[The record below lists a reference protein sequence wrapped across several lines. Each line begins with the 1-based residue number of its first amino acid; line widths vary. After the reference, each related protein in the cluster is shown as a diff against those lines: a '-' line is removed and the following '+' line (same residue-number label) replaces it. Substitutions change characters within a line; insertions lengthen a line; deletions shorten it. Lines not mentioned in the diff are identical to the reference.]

1 MPAPIDV
8 VEFRSS
14 NFGCFLKSSGDKKEF
29 CSAYIL
35 QIADVRRVVLFLFLL
50 CF

>member
-8 VEFRSS
+8 IKFPSS
-14 NFGCFLKSSGDKKEF
+14 SFGCFLKSSGDKEEF

-35 QIADVRRVVLFLFLL
+35 QIADVRRVVLFLFLV